1 MNHSFDTDHACAY
14 GLEEAVLISN
24 FQFWISKNKANEK
37 HLYDG
42 RTWTYSSTKA
52 FAELFPYMSVN
63 VVRRAVE
70 SLVSQCV
77 LIKGNYNQSAYD
89 RTTWFAFFDES
100 MFLDDQIHLAKK
112 ANGKGKKAD
121 SHTDDLTD
129 DLADESI
136 RDRLRLNACPPA
148 KVVDLYHE
156 ILPELPSVRLMT
168 VARKKAISGFWKFVL
183 TSKRSDGTP
192 RATDAE
198 TALAWIRAYFERA
211 RANDFLMGRGAKA
224 PGHEGWTCSID
235 FLMSE
240 KGRIQVI
247 EKTKDAA

>member
-14 GLEEAVLISN
+14 GMEEAVLISH
-24 FQFWISKNKANEK
+24 FQFWISKNKANDR
-37 HLYDG
+37 HFYDG
-42 RTWTYSSTKA
+42 RTWTYNSTKA
-52 FAELFPYMSVN
+52 FAELFPYMTVN
-63 VVRRAVE
+63 VVRRAIE

-100 MFLDDQIHLAKK
+100 MFLEEQIHLAKN
-112 ANGKGKKAD
+112 ANGKGKKAS
-121 SHTDDLTD
+121 SHTDVITD
-129 DLADESI
+129 GDTDELI
-136 RDRLRLNACPPA
+136 RDRLRLHACRPVD
-148 KVVDLYHE
+148 VVNLYHE

-168 VARKKAISGFWKFVL
+168 EARKKAIASFWKFVL

-198 TALAWIRAYFERA
+198 SALVWIRAYFERA
-211 RANDFLMGRGAKA
+211 RSNDFLMGRGQKA
-224 PGHEGWTCSID
+224 SGHEGWTCSID

-247 EKTKDAA
+247 EKTKDSA